1 MMNDIEAIKII
12 IMEGFYEYKSPLE
25 YTELEYNLINEIDHS
40 NSIENLET
48 LINSK
53 EYKEI
58 KDILIKDKFYSN
70 LKNKNYLPVQ
80 INFVE
85 KIKYSNE

>member
-1 MMNDIEAIKII
+1 
-12 IMEGFYEYKSPLE
+12 MEGFYEYKSPLE

>member
-48 LINSK
+48 FINSK

>member
-48 LINSK
+48 LINLK

>member
-1 MMNDIEAIKII
+1 MMNDIEVIKII

-48 LINSK
+48 LIDLK

>member
-1 MMNDIEAIKII
+1 MMNDIEVIKII

-48 LINSK
+48 LINLK

>member
-58 KDILIKDKFYSN
+58 KDILIKDKFDSN